1 MRTILAMICLLV
13 FLTISCK
20 KDTSPVSSVP
30 DGAFEY
36 QGFDTSGTQV
46 ISGWLKI
53 DFTDSNLLRGTWN
66 LSKIGDPPNI
76 GHQVGEGR
84 LEGSVED
91 SELWINLNP
100 GVVDDNV
107 YLVGELEGNEIEG
120 NWHYST
126 FVGAINGGPFKAIK
140 K

>member
-1 MRTILAMICLLV
+1 MKTIYSILCLLV
-13 FLTISCK
+13 FLSISCN

-36 QGFDTSGTQV
+36 QGFDSSGTQV

-53 DFTDSNLLRGTWN
+53 DFNDSNALRGAWN

-76 GHQVGEGR
+76 GHQVGEGK

-100 GVVDDNV
+100 GVAD
-107 YLVGELEGNEIEG
+107 ELEGNKIEG
-120 NWHYST
+120 KWHYSI
-126 FVGAINGGPFKAIK
+126 FVGAMVPLIVVHL
-140 K
+140 